1 MQYVVMQLSVVS
13 SKSNANELE
22 QRILLICIRIGT
34 QKLAQKSR
42 ACTKVNLVISSIK
55 LKNIIHNEKQKS

>member
-1 MQYVVMQLSVVS
+1 MQYVVMQLYVVS

-42 ACTKVNLVISSIK
+42 ACTKINLVNK
-55 LKNIIHNEKQKS
+55 FNKT